1 MLPFSAVVV
10 ADSERKIEIFLTKKQ
25 KLMEKFDLMG
35 NLWTFA
41 RTSQI
46 SYSSLPKF
54 EFESAGSSIKCS

>member
-35 NLWTFA
+35 NLWTFQ
-41 RTSQI
+41 RTSQV
-46 SYSSLPKF
+46 SYLSLPKT
-54 EFESAGSSIKCS
+54 EFEN